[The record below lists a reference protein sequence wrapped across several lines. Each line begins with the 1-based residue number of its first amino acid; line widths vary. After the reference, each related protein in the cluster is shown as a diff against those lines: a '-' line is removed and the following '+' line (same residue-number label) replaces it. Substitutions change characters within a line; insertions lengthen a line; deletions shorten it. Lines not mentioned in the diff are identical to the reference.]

1 MYQTISI
8 YAFQDSFRKAGR
20 EDQFS
25 YDGKKLL
32 FDYLEAYEDDTGEKV
47 ELDVIALCCEYEESS
62 VTDIAASYDIDIE
75 GLEEEEALE
84 TVMDY
89 LNDNTRVVGAIG
101 TVAVLFQSF

>member
-1 MYQTISI
+1 MSI
-8 YAFQDSFRKAGR
+8 YDFEDAFRKAGR
-20 EDQFS
+20 KDQFS
-25 YDGKKLL
+25 YDGKKVL

-62 VTDIAASYDIDIE
+62 IADIAANYDIDIE

-89 LNDNTRVVGAIG
+89 LRDNTQVVGAVG
-101 TVAVLFQSF
+101 TDTVIFQSF